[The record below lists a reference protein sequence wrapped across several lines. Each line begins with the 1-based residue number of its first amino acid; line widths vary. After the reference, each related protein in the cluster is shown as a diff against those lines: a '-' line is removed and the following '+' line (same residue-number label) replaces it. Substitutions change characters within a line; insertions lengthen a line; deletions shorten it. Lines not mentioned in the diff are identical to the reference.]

1 MGYNFCTRRV
11 SLLEIAN
18 IERAVKGNIYK
29 SGTIYIQ
36 VSACRRAGLEQFFAL
51 KESREVENKYAVILP
66 KFPVVNEY
74 LLEALNRCADE
85 FMFKYVGSNINIQ
98 IETFKYFMLD
108 YHDDLDTQQFI
119 AAFSQTINK
128 ALERSDSEMKQVKN
142 LEKYMLANLMI

>member
-1 MGYNFCTRRV
+1 MDYNFCTRRV
-11 SLLEIAN
+11 SLLEMAD
-18 IERAVKGNIYK
+18 IERAVKGKIYK

-51 KESREVENKYAVILP
+51 KESREIENKYVVILP
-66 KFPVVNEY
+66 KLHVVNEY

-98 IETFKYFMLD
+98 IETFKYFMLN

-119 AAFSQTINK
+119 AAFSQTMNK
-128 ALERSDSEMKQVKN
+128 ALEVSDSEMKQVEN
-142 LEKYMLANLMI
+142 LKKYMLANLMI